1 MRAGGAPRGRRL
13 PRRGAGI
20 ESRSRAMKKNSV
32 VRNYFV
38 LPCCL
43 LLLNL
48 CVGLV
53 SYKAKIVEDPLE
65 RTAVIM
71 AMVLFGGSVVGFFVA
86 PAIET
91 LVGAVHRGRRSLGGL
106 GEAGFLLAL
115 GAVVFWLY
123 YRMYILGPEHLL
135 PSEWRNPGR

>member
-1 MRAGGAPRGRRL
+1 
-13 PRRGAGI
+13 
-20 ESRSRAMKKNSV
+20 MKKNNV
-32 VRNYFV
+32 VRNYLV

-53 SYKAKIVEDPLE
+53 SYKARVVEDPLE

-71 AMVLFGGSVVGFFVA
+71 AMVLFGSSLVGFLVA

-91 LVGAVHRGRRSLGGL
+91 LVGAVHRGSRRSLGGL
-106 GEAGFLLAL
+106 GEAGFVVLL
-115 GAVVFWLY
+115 GVVVFWLY
-123 YRMYILGPEHLL
+123 YRMYIIGPESLL
-135 PSEWRNPGR
+135 PAAWRNHGR